1 MIRALDLFCKAGGA
15 SAGLAMAGF
24 DVTGVDIEPQPNYP
38 GKFIQQDALTVE
50 PWAIADQYDFVWA
63 SPPCQSYS
71 DLAKRNGNGHEWPR
85 LIEPIRL
92 LLQKTGLPYVIENVE
107 GAPLLSP
114 VRLCGTQFKSLRVLR
129 HRLFEA
135 NFTIES
141 LPHGKHPKCH
151 THDKRKSHFGKT
163 CEWKDFVQ
171 VTGGGNS
178 SVASAANAM
187 GIWWMTKDELNEAIP
202 PAYAFHI
209 ARCFLST
216 DMGIEAGKSLSQR
229 MRERGYE
236 RRRHVLPDDDE
247 VTTDNPEGDSK

>member
-1 MIRALDLFCKAGGA
+1 MIRALDLFCKAGGV

-38 GKFIQQDALTVE
+38 GKFIQADALTVNL
-50 PWAIADQYDFVWA
+50 WGYDLIWA

-85 LIEPIRL
+85 LIEPIRERL
-92 LLQKTGLPYVIENVE
+92 IESDVSYVIENVE
-107 GAPLLSP
+107 GAPLLNP

-135 NFTIES
+135 SFPILD

-151 THDKRKSHFGKT
+151 TFDKRKAHFGKT

-178 SVASAANAM
+178 TTASAANAM
-187 GIWWMTKDELNEAIP
+187 GIWWMTKGELNEAIP
-202 PAYAFHI
+202 PAYAYHI
-209 ARCFLST
+209 AQSFKAHIG
-216 DMGIEAGKSLSQR
+216 DDWDKSLSQI
-229 MRERGYE
+229 MLKRGYA
-236 RRRHVLPDDDE
+236 RRRRSLPDDDE
-247 VTTDNPEGDSK
+247 VTANNPEGNAK

>member
-1 MIRALDLFCKAGGA
+1 MRALDLFCKAGGV

-24 DVTGVDIEPQPNYP
+24 DVTGVDIVTQPNYP
-38 GKFIQQDALTVE
+38 YKFVQADAISYLLRATGF
-50 PWAIADQYDFVWA
+50 DFVWA
-63 SPPCQSYS
+63 SPPCQAWS
-71 DLAKRNGNGHEWPR
+71 DLGKRNGNAHEWPQ
-85 LIEPIRL
+85 LIEPIRDVL
-92 LLQKTGLPYVIENVE
+92 KATGLPYVIENVE
-107 GAPLLSP
+107 GAPLIDP

-135 NFTIES
+135 SFPITD

-151 THDKRKSHFGKT
+151 TFDKRKAHFGKT

-209 ARCFLST
+209 AKCFLT
-216 DMGIEAGKSLSQR
+216 AQQR
-229 MRERGYE
+229 CS
-236 RRRHVLPDDDE
+236 E
-247 VTTDNPEGDSK
+247 VDK

>member
-1 MIRALDLFCKAGGA
+1 MRALDLFCGAGGA

-24 DVTGVDIEPQPNYP
+24 DVTGMDIEPQPNYP
-38 GKFIQQDALTVE
+38 FRFNQGDALNFRH
-50 PWAIADQYDFVWA
+50 WADSYDLIWA

-85 LIEPIRL
+85 LIEPIREL
-92 LLQKTGLPYVIENVE
+92 LKATGLPYVIENVE
-107 GAPLLSP
+107 GAPLINP

-135 NFTIES
+135 SFQIID

-151 THDKRKSHFGKT
+151 TFDKRKAHFGKT

-202 PAYAFHI
+202 PAYAYHV
-209 ARCFLST
+209 ARCFLASIVAPDWIT
-216 DMGIEAGKSLSQR
+216 QSQQPAK
-229 MRERGYE
+229 YADHFKYCAL
-236 RRRHVLPDDDE
+236 RRR
-247 VTTDNPEGDSK
+247 GDHCTCALAAA